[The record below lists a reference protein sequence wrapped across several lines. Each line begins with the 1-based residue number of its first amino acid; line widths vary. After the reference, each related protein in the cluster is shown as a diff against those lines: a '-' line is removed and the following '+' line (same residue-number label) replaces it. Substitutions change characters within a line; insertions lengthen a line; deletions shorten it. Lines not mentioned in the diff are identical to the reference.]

1 MLILGLLT
9 SIAVFLGVSLP
20 IYALFRN
27 PAPPEPPIQ
36 RRVAAAVGLD
46 QPNLFDQPALG
57 PLLGPLDRLARRVQV
72 EPLRK
77 KVRAGLNASGNP
89 SGYSVDQYLALC
101 LLSALV
107 GAGLFALVGE
117 ALVGGILSFALPV
130 GAVVGGYAPLWS
142 LDSEAQGRLR
152 RIAKQLPY
160 TLDLVSLV
168 MQAGSSFTEAVQTLV
183 SDDPED
189 DLNQELQLM
198 LSEIE
203 FGSTRARALQNLA
216 ERIPME
222 ALRSV
227 IGAVSQADLLGAP
240 LSQTLKQ
247 QADMLRVQRGVYA
260 EKVSAS
266 ASLRILIP
274 SMLILAAV
282 IVLVFAPIAIGF
294 MNGGGLFG

>member
-1 MLILGLLT
+1 MLILGVLT
-9 SIAVFLGVSLP
+9 SIAVFFGVALP
-20 IYALFRN
+20 VYALFRN

-46 QPNLFDQPALG
+46 NPNLFDQTALA
-57 PLLGPLDRLARRVQV
+57 PLLGPVDRLARRARV

-101 LLSALV
+101 LLSSLV
-107 GAGLFALVGE
+107 GAVLLAVVGE
-117 ALVGGILSFALPV
+117 ALVGGVLSLSVPV

-160 TLDLVSLV
+160 TLDLISLV
-168 MQAGSSFTEAVQTLV
+168 MQAGSSFTEAVETLV
-183 SDDPED
+183 RDDPDD
-189 DLNQELQLM
+189 DLNQELKLM

-203 FGSTRARALQNLA
+203 FGSTRARAMEGLA

-227 IGAVSQADLLGAP
+227 IGAVNQADLLGAP

-247 QADMLRVQRGVYA
+247 QADMLRVQRGVHA

-266 ASLRILIP
+266 ASLRILVP

-282 IVLVFAPIAIGF
+282 VVLVFAPIAIGF
-294 MNGGGLFG
+294 IRGDGFFG